1 MMKLACL
8 TTAYGSYL
16 RDFYARRPGL
26 AQDTHA
32 KQKAALDFDAF
43 GWADFWSHALTPLG
57 YDVMEVVANA
67 RPLQQRWSLE
77 NGIRYNPDNWLLDV
91 AAAQIKYFQPAVLF
105 VVDYSVFSPEWIAE
119 LKRTCPSIR
128 LTIGW
133 CGAPYR
139 DPGVFCAYDLVL
151 SCIPELVTRFR
162 SMGHRAAH
170 LNHAFD
176 PRILD
181 RLAESETDRIPFSF
195 IGSLISADEFHR
207 ERVRILEQ
215 VVDQIP
221 TEIFTPNMPNTK
233 DYVNSAV
240 STLLYDLAQRLK
252 HFRILQHAFSG
263 IPFLGKAMSWKTRP
277 HFSMPSKKLRSHARP
292 PVYGLEMFQ
301 TLRSSHLTFN
311 SHIDI
316 SSASASN
323 MRLFE
328 ATGVGTCLVTDWKG
342 NLGDL
347 FEPDVEV
354 VTYRSPGEC
363 AEKVKWLLDHPRHKD
378 QIALAG
384 QRKTLSTHTF
394 SQRAEKLDG
403 LIKKWL

>member
-1 MMKLACL
+1 MKLACL

-16 RDFYARRPGL
+16 REFYARRPGL
-26 AQDTHA
+26 AQDPYA
-32 KQKAALDFDAF
+32 RQKAALDFDGF
-43 GWADFWSHALTPLG
+43 GWSDFWSHALTPLG
-57 YDVMEVVANA
+57 YQVMEIVANA
-67 RPLQQRWSLE
+67 RPLQRQWSLE
-77 NGIRYNPDNWLLDV
+77 NGVRCTPDNWLLEV
-91 AAAQIKYFQPAVLF
+91 AAAQIRHFQPAVLF
-105 VVDYSVFSPEWIAE
+105 IVDYSAFPPAWVAE
-119 LKRTCPSIR
+119 LKQTCPSVR

-133 CGAPYR
+133 CGAPFR
-139 DPGVFCAYDLVL
+139 DPGIFCAYDLVL

-162 SMGHRAAH
+162 SMGHRTAH

-181 RLAESETDRIPFSF
+181 RLAKPGADRIPFSF
-195 IGSLISADEFHR
+195 IGSLVSADEFHR

-221 TEIFTPNMPNTK
+221 MAIFTPNIPNTK
-233 DYVNSAV
+233 DYLNFAV

-252 HFRILQHAFSG
+252 HFRILEQVLPG
-263 IPFLGKAMSWKTRP
+263 VPFLGKAMSWKTRP
-277 HFSMPSKKLRSHARP
+277 HFSMLSRKLRSQARP

-301 TLRSSHLTFN
+301 TLVSSHLTFN

-316 SSASASN
+316 SPASASN

-328 ATGVGTCLVTDWKG
+328 ATGVGTCLLTDWKG

-354 VTYRSPGEC
+354 VTYRSSGEC
-363 AEKVKWLLDHPRHKD
+363 VEKVQWLLDHPRQRD

-384 QRKTLSTHTF
+384 QRRTLGAHTF
-394 SQRAEKLDG
+394 SHRAEELDG
-403 LIKKWL
+403 LIRAWL